1 MPLIGSMN
9 GESMKRIHPL
19 ILALLL
25 TGSLLLVA
33 SAAGGTTTSA
43 VPDPTAQMQ
52 PFVARITNL
61 LQNEDFRND
70 PRCERCQQII
80 DIAKEH
86 FDFREMSKR
95 VLGRQWRKLSP
106 EEKDR
111 FVTLFTRLLQY
122 AYIGK
127 IKDYA
132 GQQVEFTGQRIK
144 GKRAEVKT
152 LLVDRDKTI
161 PVSYIML
168 LKGDQWMTYDVV
180 VEGVSLVRNYMEQF
194 REILRKEKYAGLVKR
209 LEEKIH
215 QLEQEKMQEM
225 AKPSRAG

>member
-1 MPLIGSMN
+1 MVSFMKTVRMFPLMLFLTCSMLFLSPA
-9 GESMKRIHPL
+9 GVR
-19 ILALLL
+19 A
-25 TGSLLLVA
+25 A
-33 SAAGGTTTSA
+33 SQG
-43 VPDPTAQMQ
+43 VPDPTEQMR

-61 LQNEDFRND
+61 LQNEDFKND
-70 PRCERCQQII
+70 PKCDRCQKII
-80 DIAKEH
+80 EIAKEH

-106 EEKDR
+106 EEKDQ

-194 REILRKEKYAGLVKR
+194 REILRKEKYAGLVRR
-209 LEEKIH
+209 LQDKIK
-215 QLEQEKMQEM
+215 QLEREKMQEM
-225 AKPSRAG
+225 AEPAPAKAG

>member
-1 MPLIGSMN
+1 MKSVQYLSLVFLLI
-9 GESMKRIHPL
+9 
-19 ILALLL
+19 
-25 TGSLLLVA
+25 GSLLLVVPAGGGGTA
-33 SAAGGTTTSA
+33 SASA
-43 VPDPTAQMQ
+43 VPDPTAQMR
-52 PFVARITNL
+52 PFVAKITNL
-61 LQNEDFRND
+61 LQNEDFKND
-70 PRCERCQQII
+70 PKCERCQKII

-95 VLGRQWRKLSP
+95 VLGRQWRRLSP

-144 GKRAEVKT
+144 GRRAEVKT

-194 REILRKEKYAGLVKR
+194 REILRREKYAGLVKK
-209 LEEKIH
+209 LEEKVK

-225 AKPSRAG
+225 AKPAQAG

>member
-1 MPLIGSMN
+1 
-9 GESMKRIHPL
+9 MKRIHVLFLPL
-19 ILALLL
+19 ILLFTAFPGNRA
-25 TGSLLLVA
+25 TA
-33 SAAGGTTTSA
+33 SA
-43 VPDPTAQMQ
+43 VPDPTAQMR
-52 PFVARITNL
+52 PFVGKVLSL
-61 LQNEDFRND
+61 LQDEDFKND
-70 PRCERCQQII
+70 PKCDRCQRII
-80 DIAKEH
+80 EIAKEH

-106 EEKDR
+106 EEKDH

-209 LEEKIH
+209 LETKIK
-215 QLEQEKMQEM
+215 QLEQEKMQE
-225 AKPSRAG
+225 AEQPARAG

>member
-1 MPLIGSMN
+1 
-9 GESMKRIHPL
+9 MKRLPFL
-19 ILALLL
+19 SLFLLL
-25 TGSLLLVA
+25 FLVPV
-33 SAAGGTTTSA
+33 SGRAATTA
-43 VPDPTAQMQ
+43 VPDPTAQMR
-52 PFVARITNL
+52 PFVAKITNL
-61 LQNEDFRND
+61 LRNEDFKND
-70 PRCERCQQII
+70 PKCERCQKII

-95 VLGRQWRKLSP
+95 VLGRQWRRLSP
-106 EEKDR
+106 EQKDK

-132 GQQVEFTGQRIK
+132 GQQVEFTGQRIR
-144 GKRAEVKT
+144 GRRAEVKT

-194 REILRKEKYAGLVKR
+194 REILRRDKYAGLLKK
-209 LEEKIH
+209 LEEKVK
-215 QLEQEKMQEM
+215 QLEQEKLQE
-225 AKPSRAG
+225 ATKPAPAG

>member
-1 MPLIGSMN
+1 
-9 GESMKRIHPL
+9 MKRVYVPL
-19 ILALLL
+19 LSFLL
-25 TGSLLLVA
+25 TCSLLLAAPV
-33 SAAGGTTTSA
+33 AGGATPSG
-43 VPDPTAQMQ
+43 VPDPTAQMR

-61 LQNEDFRND
+61 LQNEDFKND
-70 PRCERCQQII
+70 PKCERCQKII

-95 VLGRQWRKLSP
+95 VLGRQWRKLSA

-144 GKRAEVKT
+144 GRRAEVKT

-161 PVSYIML
+161 PVSYILL
-168 LKGDQWMTYDVV
+168 LKGDQWMAYDVV

-194 REILRKEKYAGLVKR
+194 REIMRREKYAGLVKR
-209 LEEKIH
+209 MEDKIK
-215 QLEQEKMQEM
+215 QLEQEKMQEQDQQTP
-225 AKPSRAG
+225 ARAG